1 MNDHFAGFKLPF
13 SYIFAETESI
23 PSSMSDFVSSIA
35 SLSIASPPTI
45 STATQPSQPNSM
57 PQPSPGLSSVIGIKP
72 ATSSVVPTPVQSVST
87 SLTSSVPPSSVP
99 SSVQSSD
106 LSGFNLSMAPPMVS
120 NSSSVLSN
128 STVSMG
134 DPLVHVPSSNPP
146 TSILNGS
153 HLMSN
158 PGVSQVFVAVQS
170 TPS

>member
-1 MNDHFAGFKLPF
+1 MTILQVKLPF

-35 SLSIASPPTI
+35 SLSITSPPTI
-45 STATQPSQPNSM
+45 STATQLSQPNSM

-72 ATSSVVPTPVQSVST
+72 ATSSVVPTPVQSVPT

-134 DPLVHVPSSNPP
+134 DPLVHVPASNPP

>member
-1 MNDHFAGFKLPF
+1 
-13 SYIFAETESI
+13 
-23 PSSMSDFVSSIA
+23 MSDFVSSIA
-35 SLSIASPPTI
+35 SLSITSPPTI

-57 PQPSPGLSSVIGIKP
+57 QPSPVLSSAIGIKP
-72 ATSSVVPTPVQSVST
+72 VTSSVVPTPVQSVST

-158 PGVSQVFVAVQS
+158 TGVSQVFVAVQS
-170 TPS
+170 TLS

>member
-1 MNDHFAGFKLPF
+1 
-13 SYIFAETESI
+13 
-23 PSSMSDFVSSIA
+23 MSDFVSSIA
-35 SLSIASPPTI
+35 SLSITSPPTI

-57 PQPSPGLSSVIGIKP
+57 QPSPVLSSVIGIKP

-120 NSSSVLSN
+120 NSSSVLSS

-158 PGVSQVFVAVQS
+158 TGVSQVFVAVQS
-170 TPS
+170 TLS

>member
-1 MNDHFAGFKLPF
+1 M
-13 SYIFAETESI
+13 

-35 SLSIASPPTI
+35 SLSITSPPTI
-45 STATQPSQPNSM
+45 STATQLSQSNSM

-72 ATSSVVPTPVQSVST
+72 ATSSVPTPVQSVST

-120 NSSSVLSN
+120 NSSSMLSN

-158 PGVSQVFVAVQS
+158 TGVSQVFVAVQQTLS
-170 TPS
+170 

>member
-1 MNDHFAGFKLPF
+1 
-13 SYIFAETESI
+13 
-23 PSSMSDFVSSIA
+23 
-35 SLSIASPPTI
+35 
-45 STATQPSQPNSM
+45 M

-158 PGVSQVFVAVQS
+158 PGVSQVFVAVQ
-170 TPS
+170 

>member
-1 MNDHFAGFKLPF
+1 
-13 SYIFAETESI
+13 
-23 PSSMSDFVSSIA
+23 MSDFVSSIA
-35 SLSIASPPTI
+35 SLSITSPPTI

-57 PQPSPGLSSVIGIKP
+57 QPSPVLSSVIGIKP

-106 LSGFNLSMAPPMVS
+106 LSGFNLSMDPPMVS

-128 STVSMG
+128 SAVSMG
-134 DPLVHVPSSNPP
+134 DPLVHVPLSNPP

-158 PGVSQVFVAVQS
+158 TGVSQVFVAVQS
-170 TPS
+170 TLS